1 MDATMCNQAST
12 SKPLL
17 PFICILFTLFVFR
30 QVFSSSGAKQNAGGG
45 CHRQIK
51 SLLLMHC
58 SDMEKIEAAPQRR
71 LQLNLEEKASNF

>member
-1 MDATMCNQAST
+1 M
-12 SKPLL
+12 P
-17 PFICILFTLFVFR
+17 V
-30 QVFSSSGAKQNAGGG
+30 GGG

-58 SDMEKIEAAPQRR
+58 SDIEKIEAAPQRR